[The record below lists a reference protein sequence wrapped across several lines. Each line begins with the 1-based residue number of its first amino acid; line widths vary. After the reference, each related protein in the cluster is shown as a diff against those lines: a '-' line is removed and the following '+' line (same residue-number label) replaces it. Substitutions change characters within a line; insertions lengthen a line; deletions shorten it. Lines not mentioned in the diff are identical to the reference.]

1 MKNTLKALLVALT
14 AFSFSVANAG
24 DLSITGSAKASY
36 SITSSDNASAQ
47 IDRAKGLGVTNEF
60 SLSASGE
67 LDNGMTWSYKQDI
80 DNATVQDDG
89 QLTLTTDYG
98 TLGVFISEGGLDT
111 DNSASQSVISR
122 PSDTSFSEG
131 MVDSW
136 DISGLNTLQY
146 HTPADLLPFGITG
159 KIAYAPSMVGGMND
173 YKATG
178 AQNNVSNTNPGTG
191 ASFWSS
197 TSGAPLTQTITSMGD
212 DATHYQVKIAAI
224 PMLDGLVL
232 GADYLEIGGQDAGA
246 KLDQKAESGSYYGTY
261 AIGPATIGYSKSF
274 LATKMTEATTDFLES
289 MEATKYSIAFN
300 VNDQLSVSYEKEKSA
315 PDAKTAATA
324 MFDLESTGIQAAYT
338 MGGMTLAIAMN
349 DHQNVQYTENK
360 DVKDTVFSVAMAF

>member
-1 MKNTLKALLVALT
+1 MKNTIKALLVALT

-36 SITSSDNASAQ
+36 SITSSDNAAAKVDQ
-47 IDRAKGLGVTNEF
+47 GKGLGVTNEF

-122 PSDTSFSEG
+122 PSDTSYNEG

-136 DISGLNTLQY
+136 DISSMNTLQY

-159 KIAYAPSMVGGMND
+159 KIAYAPNMVAGIND

-178 AQNNVSNTNPGTG
+178 AANNVSNVNPGTG
-191 ASFWSS
+191 AGFWN
-197 TSGAPLTQTITSMGD
+197 TAAAPLTQGIGSMGD
-212 DATHYQVKIAAI
+212 SATHYQVKIAAI

-232 GADYLEIGGQDAGA
+232 GADYLEIGGQDVGT

-261 AIGPATIGYSKSF
+261 AVGPATIGYSKSF

-324 MFDLESTGIQAAYT
+324 MIDLESTGIQAAYT

-349 DHQNVQYTENK
+349 DHENVQYTTNK